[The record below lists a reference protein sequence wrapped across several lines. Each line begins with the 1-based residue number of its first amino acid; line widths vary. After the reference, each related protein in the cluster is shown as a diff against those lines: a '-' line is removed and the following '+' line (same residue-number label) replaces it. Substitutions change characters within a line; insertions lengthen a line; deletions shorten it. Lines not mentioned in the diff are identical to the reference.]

1 MGMPALSESHRWT
14 IEMLETLPDDG
25 NRYECIDGE
34 LFVTPPPATV
44 HQWIVSSLVRLL
56 GPYVEESRTGIALIA
71 PTGVEVDP
79 RTMVEPDVL
88 VTRFPSSRR
97 VKRLLGEDLLL
108 AVEVLSPTTARRDR
122 SVKLALYARIGV
134 DEYWIVDIEAR
145 CIERW
150 RPGGTAAEIITE
162 RLSWHPNGAPHPLV
176 IDLPVLFDAIPMMFR
191 EP

>member
-1 MGMPALSESHRWT
+1 MTEPYRWT

-44 HQWIVSSLVRLL
+44 HQWIATAFIRLL
-56 GPYVEESRTGIALIA
+56 GPYVDESGIGIALTA

-79 RTMVEPDVL
+79 GTMVEPDVL
-88 VTRFPSSRR
+88 VTRFPTSRR
-97 VKRLLGEDLLL
+97 VKRLLGGDLLL
-108 AVEVLSPTTARRDR
+108 AVEVLSPTTARRDHD
-122 SVKLALYARIGV
+122 VKRALYARIGV

-150 RPGGTAAEIITE
+150 RPGADIPETITE
-162 RLSWHPNGAPHPLV
+162 RLSWHPSGALRPLV
-176 IDLPVLFDAIPMMFR
+176 IDLPALFDAIPEMLR
-191 EP
+191 EA